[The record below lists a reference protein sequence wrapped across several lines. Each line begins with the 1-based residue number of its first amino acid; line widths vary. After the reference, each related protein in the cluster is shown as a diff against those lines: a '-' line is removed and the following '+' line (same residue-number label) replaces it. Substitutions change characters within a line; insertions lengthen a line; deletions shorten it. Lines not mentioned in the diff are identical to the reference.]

1 MEFNRYSFERTEQ
14 TVFKQQ
20 SPPGDFWLRLDN
32 AAKIYP
38 AVKNREL
45 TSVFRISVEL
55 KERVKAKPFLEAI
68 MAIENRFPYFKVKL
82 KPGFF
87 WYYLEFE
94 NLTTQVKAEGDVPCR
109 AFNKNELM
117 YRVLAKDNRISV
129 EFSHILTDG
138 TGAFEFL
145 KSLLLTYFEKCCIP
159 LPEELA
165 FHRGSEPAAQE
176 EYEDAFNRYFE
187 KSKSPY
193 IKVPKAFQVNFP
205 LKPRP
210 RFSVLIAIIPLDQI
224 AAKAKAYQV
233 SITEYLVA
241 VYLYALQAIYNGLTP
256 LAKRRSYKMVR
267 IEVPINLRKMYLTK
281 TMRNF
286 TLYVM
291 PEMDLRLGHYTFEEI
306 IKTVYHQMQLETD
319 KKLINKMISRNVS
332 GEKNPFIRGVPLFL
346 KSIILSRLLSLGTSA
361 YSGVITN
368 LGKVNLTPEMNK
380 LIDRFVFIPPPPNK
394 ILKVNCGVV
403 GFDNKLVMS
412 FGNITTSK
420 ELEQHFFSFLTQQG
434 IPVKIE
440 NY

>member
-1 MEFNRYSFERTEQ
+1 MEFNRYNLKTAENIPVQME
-14 TVFKQQ
+14 Q
-20 SPPGDFWLRLDN
+20 SPDDFWLRLDN

-38 AVKNREL
+38 AVKDREL
-45 TSVFRISVEL
+45 TAVFRISVEL
-55 KERVKAKPFLEAI
+55 KEKVKAKPFLEAVK
-68 MAIENRFPYFKVKL
+68 AIENRFPYFKVKL

-87 WYYLEFE
+87 WYYLEYE
-94 NLTTQVKAEGDVPCR
+94 NLPTLVKVEGDVPCR
-109 AFNKNELM
+109 AFNNNELM
-117 YRVLAKDNRISV
+117 YRVLVKGNRISV

-145 KSLLLTYFEKCCIP
+145 KFLLFTYFEKCC
-159 LPEELA
+159 LLLLEGLA
-165 FHRGSEPAAQE
+165 YHRGSEPAAKE
-176 EYEDAFNRYFE
+176 EYEDAFNRYFK
-187 KSKSPY
+187 KSTSPY
-193 IKVPKAFQVNFP
+193 IKVPKAFHVNFP
-205 LKPRP
+205 LKPKP
-210 RFSVLIAIIPLDQI
+210 RFGVLIAIIPLEQI

-241 VYLYALQAIYNGLTP
+241 VYLYALQAIYNSLTP
-256 LAKRRSYKMVR
+256 LAKRRSHKMVR
-267 IEVPINLRKMYLTK
+267 IEVPINLRKMYSTK

-291 PEMDLRLGHYTFEEI
+291 PEIDLRLGHYTFEEI

-332 GEKNPFIRGVPLFL
+332 GEKNPFIKGVPLFL
-346 KSIILSRLLSLGTSA
+346 KSIILSRLFSVGTSG

-368 LGKVNLTPEMNK
+368 MGKVNLTPEMNK
-380 LIDRFVFIPPPPNK
+380 LIDRFVFVPPPPNK

-403 GFDNKLVMS
+403 GFDNKLVLS

-420 ELEQHFFSFLTQQG
+420 ELEQHFFTLLTSQG
-434 IPVKIE
+434 ISVKIE